1 MTQHRWAWTEIDLT
15 AIQDNV
21 GTLKALTQAGTLFM
35 AVVKADGYGH
45 GAVDVARAALAAGAD
60 RLGVA
65 TVDEGHRASGRGH
78 TGPVQLLSEPPET
91 TIREHPRARL
101 DSHCHHA

>member
-1 MTQHRWAWTEIDLT
+1 MTQHRWAWTEIDLS

-21 GTLKALTQAGTLFM
+21 RTLKALTKPGTLFM

-45 GAVDVARAALAAGAD
+45 GALHVARAALHAGAD

-65 TVDEGHRASGRGH
+65 TLDEGIELREAGV
-78 TGPVQLLSEPPET
+78 TGPIQLLSEPPESA
-91 TIREHPRARL
+91 IRERP
-101 DSHCHHA
+101 